1 MTSHTHSGGHT
12 ARWPDEYQ
20 DVTALFEQMA
30 ALDEDDPRRRRLRD
44 AVVTRCL
51 PLAEHIARRFDGR
64 GEAHDDLV
72 QVARLGLVNSVDRFD
87 VERGSD
93 FVSFAVPTIMGE
105 VRRHFRDTGWA
116 VRVPRRMKELHL
128 ALSQAVAELSQSLGH
143 APTVSELAEHL
154 DLEQEEVAQGLL
166 AGNAYQTVSVDNTSS
181 DRTGELSMV
190 ETLGDYDAAMDD
202 VENHETLRPLLQSLP
217 ERERTVLML
226 RFFGNMTQTQIA
238 DRVGIS
244 QMHVSGCWRRHWR
257 HCEINSV
264 MRRSDRC
271 RVDHESVPHVAADH
285 AVVGAVACCPTR
297 GGLHVYMFARP
308 KARSGPP
315 QRR

>member
-202 VENHETLRPLLQSLP
+202 VENHETLRPPAPISP
-217 ERERTVLML
+217 RT
-226 RFFGNMTQTQIA
+226 GA
-238 DRVGIS
+238 DRPHAAVLR
-244 QMHVSGCWRRHWR
+244 QHDTDPDRRPSR
-257 HCEINSV
+257 HLA
-264 MRRSDRC
+264 DA
-271 RVDHESVPHVAADH
+271 RVPVAGEDTG
-285 AVVGAVACCPTR
+285 VT
-297 GGLHVYMFARP
+297 
-308 KARSGPP
+308 ARST
-315 QRR
+315 R